1 MQAASTN
8 TNAAARAIAKASSG
22 MRQEL
27 TASVQSHSCTLTH
40 GLVSHA
46 WSAISDIF
54 MEPCRHISRLIKT
67 PAVGTRGML
76 GLLLTCVSMLRLLP
90 KHSTV
95 KFRRNGGIWHVS
107 PQKTASAHAIHALP
121 LPPPLCLPDA
131 LQNDVLLPDSLK
143 HLSIYG
149 PLI

>member
-22 MRQEL
+22 VRQEL
-27 TASVQSHSCTLTH
+27 TESVQSPSCTLTH

-46 WSAISDIF
+46 WSAMSDIF
-54 MEPCRHISRLIKT
+54 METCRHISRLTKT
-67 PAVGTRGML
+67 PAVGTRGMF
-76 GLLLTCVSMLRLLP
+76 GLLLTCVSMLRLLQ

-95 KFRRNGGIWHVS
+95 KLRRNGGIWHVS
-107 PQKTASAHAIHALP
+107 PQQTASAHAIHALP
-121 LPPPLCLPDA
+121 LRPPLCLPDA
-131 LQNDVLLPDSLK
+131 LWDDVLSPDSLE
-143 HLSIYG
+143 HLSIYE